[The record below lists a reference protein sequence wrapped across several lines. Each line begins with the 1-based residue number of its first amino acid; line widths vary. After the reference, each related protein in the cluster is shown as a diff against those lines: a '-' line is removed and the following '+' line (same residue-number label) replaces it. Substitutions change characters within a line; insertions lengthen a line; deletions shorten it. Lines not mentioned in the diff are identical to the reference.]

1 MPRESDYRGD
11 ETMSVEK
18 REPCESCGSK
28 DNLTTH
34 ANGSVWCYTPNCKSN
49 TERKRPVEEINP
61 ALLLGSFAPLNAR
74 RISQRTCEFFNYQVG
89 VDNGQP
95 VHIANYENCQQI
107 RTKDK
112 KFYFKGNTAGI
123 TLWGKQKWSGKG
135 KSIVITEGQIDAM
148 SIAEAQDCKWPVV
161 SLPNG
166 AQSARKAL
174 QAELDWL
181 LGYESIILCFDS
193 DDAGK
198 SAVESCV
205 DLFPPGRVKIASL
218 SEKDANDCLTKGKYD
233 ELTRITFTAQEY
245 RPDGIV
251 WGDEID
257 VEELFKKQPRG
268 LSLPYPI
275 LDEQIRGLKSG
286 RIYTIYAGCV
296 DKDTEFL
303 TPNGWKKINEYKEGE
318 LVGGYVNGELIYQ
331 KPEKYWELPATK
343 FYHLKTDR
351 GVDMMLSPE
360 HKVFYKYSGNCKT
373 QIIEMESLFIKHR
386 NSKNGFQGKF
396 FTTFTFSGEG
406 IDFNEG
412 ELRLQVAVNADGRIV
427 KDGKD
432 NYTQMRFTKK
442 RKYYR
447 LLSLLRKFDLKYDDR
462 GINNQGQ
469 YEVIVWPKSNLKRF
483 DSKFY
488 NCTKE
493 QFKIIFDEMR
503 YWDGS
508 TNFGLKYFSAF
519 KEDADFIQFVGAVC
533 GKRGSIYQDVKGYYE
548 VTFSSNTM
556 VGIGSGGSGVCQK
569 NIQEVYPVNENKF
582 CFTMPNKTWI
592 ARRNGKIFVTH
603 NTGNGKSTSMREIA
617 LHVSKHHNEIKI
629 ANIFLEE
636 SLGFTALSYMG
647 MNCNIPAYRI
657 EENPN
662 LLTSEQKEEGRKLI
676 SNMGFYRHFGSL
688 DSKHLFN
695 LLDYLVMGKGVKLI
709 MLDHISL
716 LVSGMRS
723 ESGEGERRDLDLLV
737 TNLRS
742 FCERTKATV
751 VCATQLKRKEKSYSQ
766 GAEIT
771 ESDARGSGAIEHIS
785 DVVFSLNVGN
795 EEDPYSAQIK
805 IIKNRITG
813 FKGNADL
820 ISYNPETGRYLP
832 KKLEQP
838 KPDLTQE
845 NRMY

>member
-1 MPRESDYRGD
+1 
-11 ETMSVEK
+11 MSVEK

-95 VHIANYENCQQI
+95 VHIANYDGAQKV

-112 KFYFKGNTAGI
+112 KFYWKGSVDKV
-123 TLWGKQKWSGKG
+123 TLFGKQKWSGKG
-135 KSIVITEGQIDAM
+135 KSITITEGEIDAL

-166 AQSARKAL
+166 AQSARKIL
-174 QAELDWL
+174 QSELDWL

-218 SEKDANDCLTKGKYD
+218 SEKDANDCLTKGKFD
-233 ELTRITFTAQEY
+233 ELVRITFTAQEY

-257 VEELFKKQPRG
+257 VKELFKKEPRG

-275 LDEQIRGLKSG
+275 LDESIRGLKKG
-286 RIYTIYAGCV
+286 RIYTIYAG
-296 DKDTEFL
+296 
-303 TPNGWKKINEYKEGE
+303 
-318 LVGGYVNGELIYQ
+318 
-331 KPEKYWELPATK
+331 
-343 FYHLKTDR
+343 
-351 GVDMMLSPE
+351 
-360 HKVFYKYSGNCKT
+360 
-373 QIIEMESLFIKHR
+373 
-386 NSKNGFQGKF
+386 
-396 FTTFTFSGEG
+396 
-406 IDFNEG
+406 
-412 ELRLQVAVNADGRIV
+412 
-427 KDGKD
+427 
-432 NYTQMRFTKK
+432 
-442 RKYYR
+442 
-447 LLSLLRKFDLKYDDR
+447 
-462 GINNQGQ
+462 
-469 YEVIVWPKSNLKRF
+469 
-483 DSKFY
+483 
-488 NCTKE
+488 
-493 QFKIIFDEMR
+493 
-503 YWDGS
+503 
-508 TNFGLKYFSAF
+508 
-519 KEDADFIQFVGAVC
+519 
-533 GKRGSIYQDVKGYYE
+533 
-548 VTFSSNTM
+548 
-556 VGIGSGGSGVCQK
+556 
-569 NIQEVYPVNENKF
+569 
-582 CFTMPNKTWI
+582 
-592 ARRNGKIFVTH
+592 
-603 NTGNGKSTSMREIA
+603 TGNGKSTSMREIA
-617 LHVSKHHNEIKI
+617 LHIAKTYPEIKI

-636 SLGFTALSYMG
+636 SLAFTALSYMG
-647 MNCNIPAYRI
+647 MNCNIPAYKI

-662 LLTSEQKEEGRKLI
+662 LLSDEQKEEGKKLI

-688 DSKHLFN
+688 DSRHLFN

-795 EEDPYSAQIK
+795 EDDPYSAQIK

-832 KKLEQP
+832 KKLESVKTDETVKVLMHQAEEAN
-838 KPDLTQE
+838 K
-845 NRMY
+845 RMY